1 MSFNEIAGHERPRSI
16 LMRAVENQR
25 LAHAYLFSGEKGIGK
40 RMTAFALAAAVNCE
54 QRGPDG
60 GCGICP
66 ACRKAASLGHPD
78 IHLIE
83 ADGAEIKIDQIRQ
96 AQADLAL
103 KPFEG
108 AKKVLIV
115 DEAENMNEASA
126 NAFLKTLEEPP
137 GEVLIML
144 VSSLPQRLPLTIRSR
159 CQEIRF
165 HPLSRQALSQ
175 VIAKQRGLHDEDARF
190 IAALAR
196 GSMGRAL
203 VLDAMEEKAG
213 REELVRFWSNLPSL
227 SDGEILSQAEAYG
240 KDRERLERF
249 FDVAVEWLRD
259 VLVFRATGDENLL
272 VHGQSRDLLRAWSER
287 FSVQRMLNDVDIL
300 TQYRGL
306 LQRRVSAQLVAE
318 NLFLKLAR
326 A

>member
-40 RMTAFALAAAVNCE
+40 RMTALALAAAVNCE
-54 QRGPDG
+54 HRGPDG

-66 ACRKAASLGHPD
+66 ACRKAASFGHPD

-96 AQADLAL
+96 VQADLAL

-175 VIAKQRGLHDEDARF
+175 VIAKKRGLHDEDARF

-203 VLDAMEEKAG
+203 VLDAGEEKAG

-259 VLVFRATGDENLL
+259 VLVFRATGDEDLL

-287 FSVQRMLNDVDIL
+287 FSVQRMLNDVDLL

-318 NLFLKLAR
+318 NQFLKLAR